1 MKMEKENKEQN
12 SAVNEAPFDVE
23 IVGINFNSAGKIYYF
38 DPKGVKIPLGTKVI
52 LETSRGIEMGTVKIT
67 NKTVSSKEIVLP
79 LKEVIR
85 IATKDDE
92 ERERANRDLENKAK
106 IVCKKKIAEHKL
118 EMHLVNV
125 EYTFDNSKLTFY
137 FTSETRVDFR
147 ELVKDLA
154 GIFKTRIELRQIGIR
169 DETKM
174 MGGLGP
180 CGKPFCCSEFL
191 TDFAQVSIKMAK
203 EQNFSLNSAKI
214 SGSCG
219 RLMCCLRYEHEA
231 YENALLTTPPMG
243 ATVKTPSGEGVVV
256 ETRPL
261 LQLVKV
267 RMSDKPDNLKLF
279 ACDEIKVMKS
289 QKAKKDQQNEILE
302 EVQE

>member
-12 SAVNEAPFDVE
+12 SALNEAPFDVE